1 MARIKKQIS
10 LDGIALKK
18 GLETYVSFPVY
29 SEEHVAEN
37 TCFLSTTLSG
47 AATATTT
54 ATDWASDVINN
65 TTLAINTWFKYRTTG
80 SPYANV
86 IAPVSGVNTITFTAD
101 VSGSDISHAGIYQK
115 MSSLLVGSEY
125 YVSIKCIKSTTSAGT
140 CSFSTYTPVTPSGSS
155 TTTYMLSSKKEF
167 TTPTTNSASILT
179 TTFTAESTGDV
190 FLIDFTHSAAASLTI
205 YDVSI
210 KRKDD
215 YLLPI
220 CETDDFGTSSLVL
233 NQIITTESVD
243 DEVRD

>member
-1 MARIKKQIS
+1 MSRIKKQIS
-10 LDGIALKK
+10 LDGIALKQ

-54 ATDWASDVINN
+54 ATDWTSDVINN

-86 IAPVSGVNTITFTAD
+86 VAPVSGVNTITFTAA
-101 VSGSDISHAGIYQK
+101 VSGSDVSHSGIYQK
-115 MSSLLVGSEY
+115 MSGLLVGSEY
-125 YVSIKCIKSTTSAGT
+125 YVSIKSIKSTTTTGT
-140 CSFSTYTPVTPSGSS
+140 CTFKTYTPTTPSGSS
-155 TTTYMLSSKKEF
+155 TTTYVQNSSIDF
-167 TTPTTNSASILT
+167 TTPTTGSASILT
-179 TTFTAESTGDV
+179 TTFTAASTGDV
-190 FLIDFTHSAAASLTI
+190 FLIDFTHSAAATLTI

-220 CETDDFGTSSLVL
+220 CETDNFGISSLVL